1 MVNKKTL
8 LLIAGIVWCI
18 AGFNVA
24 HIGLILYSKYLSII
38 NVILS
43 LIVFILFG
51 LMFYKMT
58 RKHTKRICDYQEKQP
73 AYKFFDVKSY
83 CIMTFMMTF
92 GMGLRVS
99 GVCPLGFIAVFYSGL
114 GCALFLAGI
123 FFISTWLR
131 FNSLDEQKL

>member
-1 MVNKKTL
+1 MVNKRTL

-24 HIGLILYSKYLSII
+24 RIGLILYPQYLNVID
-38 NVILS
+38 VILS

-58 RKHTKRICDYQEKQP
+58 RKHTKRICNYQEKQP

-83 CIMTFMMTF
+83 CIMAFMMTF
-92 GMGLRVS
+92 GIGLRVS
-99 GVCPLGFIAVFYSGL
+99 GICPLGFIAVFYSGL
-114 GCALFLAGI
+114 GCALFLSGI
-123 FFISTWLR
+123 LFIGSWFN
-131 FNSLDEQKL
+131 FNSLEEQH